1 MVMPHP
7 LKVLIAGPN
16 PAGTSNFPLD
26 FQIKNP
32 YCKSMPYFSFTLEN
46 KKIKIGDSVEV
57 SRKFKSFK
65 DKEGNP
71 VRFASINTSTSYG
84 SNIDYDNKEFEIERS
99 GTVVGIFDMDHAL
112 ISICE
117 KTQGKIEVRF
127 HKQNL
132 QLPEVNIK
140 AIISAWR
147 KTI

>member
-1 MVMPHP
+1 
-7 LKVLIAGPN
+7 
-16 PAGTSNFPLD
+16 
-26 FQIKNP
+26 
-32 YCKSMPYFSFTLEN
+32 MPYFSFTLEN
-46 KKIKIGDSVEV
+46 KKIKIGDAVEI

>member
-1 MVMPHP
+1 MI
-7 LKVLIAGPN
+7 LG
-16 PAGTSNFPLD
+16 D
-26 FQIKNP
+26 
-32 YCKSMPYFSFTLEN
+32 
-46 KKIKIGDSVEV
+46 KKIKIGDAVEV

-65 DKEGNP
+65 DKKGSP
-71 VRFASINTSTSYG
+71 VRFASIYTSTGANLGNASDE
-84 SNIDYDNKEFEIERS
+84 NEFEIERS
-99 GTVVGIFDMDHAL
+99 GIVVEIFDMDHAL
-112 ISICE
+112 ISFCE